1 MKFKKLIAMA
11 LAFAMALTLA
21 VPAMAANAAEPEF
34 EATEVTESKPAEEV
48 NVPEETTTQPE
59 ATEEVTES
67 VPAIISGDEGEEQI
81 VPAAQSAGENLIM
94 PMKLESDGNNYI
106 NGTGKDGTDYIYS
119 KEYNGKG
126 WSTWNNVI
134 FLEGASAD
142 STDAEVSGWHLV
154 IAGKWEES
162 AVQEIHLV
170 FTSGRTHDW
179 QKSDGFSTNDGGKNP
194 GLMVVAPLAWGEI
207 TAESYIRG
215 VSNTFTI
222 SGYYKAGT
230 PKPGDPTEPDPICA
244 TLNIQKLIAGT
255 SGNVAPTYE
264 SFKFEIKDEAGAVLG
279 TVTTN
284 KTTGLGNATVN
295 VTPGKTYTIREVFDD
310 EFTYQADKY
319 PHPVDVTVAIPANTE
334 GSYTADVEFVNIP
347 AEGETSTVFQI
358 NKFLNTEGNPGVG
371 FVFDIIAEDGTV
383 VGTMTSDEFGFAA
396 TEDFYV
402 APGKY
407 IIREQVPTDEEY
419 EYEPVDDIEVMVD
432 EVGVATFV
440 DLDFDGTLVNVQKG
454 KLNVTAPTEAFQK
467 QIKQVHETLY
477 EVYSQGTLV
486 SHIASVSGADL
497 PDGITGSY
505 LKNGMTYLT
514 IDRAKLEA
522 AGEEGVDI
530 GIATSDPQKGN
541 KTSWN
546 TPAPAPKGEDDQP
559 TYNLKIE
566 DGKLVVTSE
575 LPNIGVRLYSAK
587 ESPKGPQDFKGSY
600 ATKGHLTGEKTAS
613 FNIPTGKTF
622 KVFVHIED
630 TAYETN
636 KAIGCK
642 LVSTEIMEFPFECTL
657 TTTVTDANGNVVDTT
672 KQLSA
677 GTYTVTVTNDMTEDT
692 WSKAVEVKPGET
704 TNVIF
709 DKLVVSEMG
718 EPIIECGYC
727 QELKMIPLTPAT
739 PVEPDEE
746 A

>member
-21 VPAMAANAAEPEF
+21 VPAFAENETVVTDEPIIEAAEL
-34 EATEVTESKPAEEV
+34 
-48 NVPEETTTQPE
+48 
-59 ATEEVTES
+59 TES

-162 AVQEIHLV
+162 NVQEIHLV
-170 FTSGRTHDW
+170 FTSGRTYDW

-207 TAESYIRG
+207 NAASYIRG

-295 VTPGKTYTIREVFDD
+295 VTPGKTYTIHEVL
-310 EFTYQADKY
+310 EGYQTDKY
-319 PHPVDVTVAIPANTE
+319 IAADMTVTIPTDAAEGYTSAVD
-334 GSYTADVEFVNIP
+334 FVNMP
-347 AEGETSTVFQI
+347 NGETSTVFQI
-358 NKFLNTEGNPGVG
+358 TKYLNVMDPEHLAAG
-371 FVFDIIAEDGTV
+371 FVFDIFAADNTK
-383 VGTMTSDEFGFAA
+383 VGTMTSSADGIAA
-396 TEDFYV
+396 TEDFFV
-402 APGKY
+402 EPGTY
-407 IIREQVPTDEEY
+407 TIREQVPTNQEY
-419 EYEPVDDIEVMVD
+419 EYEPVADVIVTVD
-432 EVGVATFV
+432 ENGNLSYSTDEATGEEINYV
-440 DLDFDGTLVNVQKG
+440 LNVQKG